1 MVSLLSVHVVTGGL
15 PVWLNNITGIKFRS
29 SNDLWKEEMGRFV
42 KDMAALAT
50 PYLAKNGGPI
60 IMAQIENEYNWNDEP
75 YIDWCGELAASLQ
88 LDIPWVM
95 CNGHSANNTINTCN
109 GNDCTFYAEEHVKNF
124 PGQPLAWTE
133 NEGWFQEWDKEPL
146 LPYDDRT
153 PEDISLAIMKWFAR
167 GGAHHNYYMWF
178 GGNHFARWAGCSIT
192 NKYADGVNL
201 HADGLPNEPKKT
213 HLQRLHMLLAKHGT
227 VLLNVPSQINTPQP
241 LTVFNTSVHTF
252 VNATQQFAFAY
263 KTDSGGVAF
272 LENWEDTAAWVKLED
287 KVYTL
292 PSDSSTLIDLTS
304 GVELYCSGK
313 VNSTGLPTKRN
324 YTTIKNNFAWL
335 AWPENVTKL
344 EGAFPSSRPLEQLSV
359 TEDESD
365 YLFYQTNFDSK
376 PGNLSLIVQSRKANA
391 MLAFV
396 DGELYS
402 NAFNNQHSYGDVS
415 FKLSISTSDTKTHQ
429 LSLLSVNLGV
439 NNYFGPGT
447 FDFKGITG
455 SVTLQSTD
463 ITDGQWVHRAKLEGE
478 ILKVYTQQGSS
489 SVPWNNKWQ
498 TYINKPIVWFQSKFS
513 RVNISTGHS
522 LLLNLDGMGR
532 GHIYLNGM
540 DLGRYWLIEVD
551 GIPVQQYYFLPP
563 DLIQDT
569 NLLTLIEELGAP
581 DPSKVA
587 LVDSTMLLP

>member
-1 MVSLLSVHVVTGGL
+1 
-15 PVWLNNITGIKFRS
+15 
-29 SNDLWKEEMGRFV
+29 
-42 KDMAALAT
+42 
-50 PYLAKNGGPI
+50 
-60 IMAQIENEYNWNDEP
+60 
-75 YIDWCGELAASLQ
+75 
-88 LDIPWVM
+88 
-95 CNGHSANNTINTCN
+95 
-109 GNDCTFYAEEHVKNF
+109 
-124 PGQPLAWTE
+124 
-133 NEGWFQEWDKEPL
+133 
-146 LPYDDRT
+146 
-153 PEDISLAIMKWFAR
+153 
-167 GGAHHNYYMWF
+167 
-178 GGNHFARWAGCSIT
+178 
-192 NKYADGVNL
+192 
-201 HADGLPNEPKKT
+201 
-213 HLQRLHMLLAKHGT
+213 
-227 VLLNVPSQINTPQP
+227 
-241 LTVFNTSVHTF
+241 
-252 VNATQQFAFAY
+252 
-263 KTDSGGVAF
+263 
-272 LENWEDTAAWVKLED
+272 
-287 KVYTL
+287 
-292 PSDSSTLIDLTS
+292 
-304 GVELYCSGK
+304 
-313 VNSTGLPTKRN
+313 
-324 YTTIKNNFAWL
+324 
-335 AWPENVTKL
+335 
-344 EGAFPSSRPLEQLSV
+344 
-359 TEDESD
+359 
-365 YLFYQTNFDSK
+365 
-376 PGNLSLIVQSRKANA
+376 

-463 ITDGQWVHRAKLEGE
+463 ITDGQWLHRAKLEGE